1 MSWYHRRYH
10 YISIRAPARGA
21 TIKPGHLTWWNGISI
36 RAPARGATEKG
47 IDLISGVD
55 DFNPRSREG
64 SDIFFDMIIISFCN
78 FNPRSREGSDTSG
91 TLHYDWVGDF
101 NPRSREGSDAVKE
114 KYQRDTGEISI
125 RAPARGATPTSL
137 CPHSAQVNFNPRS
150 REGSDVRK
158 WCTCRCMIYFNPR
171 SREGSD
177 RIKTIHRNT

>member
-78 FNPRSREGSDTSG
+78 FNPRSREGSD
-91 TLHYDWVGDF
+91 
-101 NPRSREGSDAVKE
+101 AVKE

>member
-78 FNPRSREGSDTSG
+78 FNPRSREGSDKRG
-91 TLHYDWVGDF
+91 TQHYDWVGDF
-101 NPRSREGSDAVKE
+101 NPRSREGSDANKFVPTFSTS
-114 KYQRDTGEISI
+114 QFQSALPRGE
-125 RAPARGATPTSL
+125 RPGTAATLQNCS
-137 CPHSAQVNFNPRS
+137 
-150 REGSDVRK
+150 
-158 WCTCRCMIYFNPR
+158 
-171 SREGSD
+171 
-177 RIKTIHRNT
+177 